1 MTATLSSHG
10 LLKCRIFGD
19 ILHNLLE
26 SLLLG
31 RQSIRPVAQRCTRV
45 Q

>member
-10 LLKCRIFGD
+10 LLKCRVFGD
-19 ILHNLLE
+19 ILHSLLE

-31 RQSIRPVAQRCTRV
+31 RQSFFAQRCTRV